1 MKIRGLIRTQGEE
14 KGRDKVYDM
23 QVDAVI
29 SPSNTYLVGIGKNY
43 RTNDDKKEK
52 YYKFEYRNI
61 ISLIYGTIED
71 GDLSFSIQIAV
82 LSFGDELMNQIIHTC
97 CNEYDNYV
105 FDYETDDYVYGER
118 LYILN
123 MNDLQ
128 TLPEFAN
135 KTTFECIQH
144 YVDVLEEYDHNLR
157 FEFCKPVS
165 QQKYMNL
172 NEFADYTN
180 DKY

>member
-1 MKIRGLIRTQGEE
+1 MKIRGLIRTQGEK
-14 KGRDKVYDM
+14 KGRDRVYDI
-23 QVDAVI
+23 QVDAVF

-61 ISLIYGTIED
+61 ISLIYGTIKDEN
-71 GDLSFSIQIAV
+71 LSFSIQIAV
-82 LSFGDELMNQIIHTC
+82 LSSGDGLMNQIIHTV
-97 CNEYDNYV
+97 CNENENYV
-105 FDYETDDYVYGER
+105 FDYETDDYVCGER

-135 KTTFECIQH
+135 QTTFECIQH

-172 NEFADYTN
+172 KEFADYTN